1 MHRSWEFLQKLHLW
15 HPRFGSTA
23 TMSPTCTL
31 GLKIKC
37 RMTVK
42 NFSTW
47 KEHVTHLAN
56 RRTDLHNAPTWFVSW
71 NETITNITRIFLERD
86 LKCLSCRWV
95 ETSDLIII
103 YTILYIVF
111 FHIYDISS
119 ILERNVLKY
128 SQIFGENRKESRKIR
143 CFSNYF

>member
-1 MHRSWEFLQKLHLW
+1 MKLINNNILIYKVKNLHHSWAFLQKLHLW

-42 NFSTW
+42 NSSTW

-71 NETITNITRIFLERD
+71 NETITNITKIFLE
-86 LKCLSCRWV
+86 LEKCLSCRWA
-95 ETSDLIII
+95 ETSDSIII
-103 YTILYIVF
+103 YTILYCIF
-111 FHIYDISS
+111 CFLFYFLQIYGI
-119 ILERNVLKY
+119 I
-128 SQIFGENRKESRKIR
+128 
-143 CFSNYF
+143 